1 MTKHIFIIDDDPISV
16 VILKKNLELIHI
28 MQKINTFSNG
38 KEALTYFN
46 EEYRSQEEYLIF
58 LDINMPQMDGW
69 DFLNEIEPFV
79 AKQNTT
85 IFLLT
90 SSINKQDMDKAT
102 QFSLI
107 EKYLSKP
114 ISKEMLIEI
123 KEKFID

>member
-16 VILKKNLELIHI
+16 VILKKNLELIHVV
-28 MQKINTFSNG
+28 QKIITFSNG
-38 KEALTYFN
+38 KEALAYFN
-46 EEYRSQEEYLIF
+46 KEYHSKDEYVIF
-58 LDINMPQMDGW
+58 LDINMPQMNGW

-79 AKQNTT
+79 AKQNTI

-90 SSINKQDMDKAT
+90 SSLNKQDMDKAT

-114 ISKEMLIEI
+114 ISKEMLTEI